1 MANVIRTMKD
11 VDGNT
16 VFPRTYAQAVTI
28 GDGSVNLEGA
38 LSNRPEKP
46 SLLPEKSTLA
56 DTDLV
61 SIEGTGGVVSK
72 MTIGKLKELLQITE
86 TPAKWVRIDTLSAP
100 VKIESNDMANPNV
113 IPLSEAYTDK
123 VYAVEFS
130 ATSDKRASQIYF
142 FNGISGNSAGQHLFV
157 DGELSIGIV
166 RRIRSGNNIAF
177 YGATKNVYVQ
187 AIYRIS

>member
-46 SLLPEKSTLA
+46 SRLPEKTTLA

-61 SIEGTGGVVSK
+61 SVEGTGGVVSK

-86 TPAKWVRIDTLSAP
+86 TPAKWIRIDTLSAP
-100 VKIESNDMANPNV
+100 AKIESVDSLNPTV
-113 IPLSEAYTDK
+113 IPLSEVYADK

-130 ATSDKRASQIYF
+130 ATSDRRASQIYMF
-142 FNGISGNSAGQHLFV
+142 YGITGNSAGQHLFV
-157 DGELSIGIV
+157 DSELNLRVV
-166 RRIRSGNNIAF
+166 RRIRSGNNIGF
-177 YGATKNVYVQ
+177 YGATGNVYVQ